1 MEKTASQSIKT
12 TKKRTIID
20 DVMHFLVHNGFLFTV
35 IVMCLVHVVLLGI
48 MIAAGIKPLIIFNI
62 LSVIVYGFCIF
73 LCRYGYIMPVYISI
87 IIEVTSYTFFS
98 SYFIGLKC
106 GTYCFLFSIV
116 PIIIYFG
123 SYLFKGFARIIIV
136 LMLALNFSVFVFL
149 YIRLSEMPPIIETN
163 AVTRLTL
170 VIFSAF
176 VMVFSTMFYNTIYI
190 YTSENEV
197 NFLEKK
203 NEQLSVDATEDSLTG
218 LLNRRGFL
226 PIIEDLM
233 KDKNNHFC
241 VAFCDIDNFKRIND
255 TYGHDGGD
263 EVLRHIASMIKRE
276 MHGCQVCRWGGEEIV
291 ILMKDYDLAVAKEKM
306 EYLRKSIEASQT
318 VFFNKYISATITIG
332 LEEIN
337 DSYNEPDDIIKVADE
352 RMYYGKQHGKNIVIW
367 QTVSNSETA

>member
-48 MIAAGIKPLIIFNI
+48 MIAAGIRPLIIFNI

-197 NFLEKK
+197 NVLEKK
-203 NEQLSVDATEDSLTG
+203 NEQLSVDATEDALTS

-226 PIIEDLM
+226 PVIEDLM
-233 KDKNNHFC
+233 KNKNNHFC
-241 VAFCDIDNFKRIND
+241 IAFCDIDNFKRIND

-291 ILMKDYDLAVAKEKM
+291 ILMKDYDMAVAKEKM

-318 VFFNKYISATITIG
+318 VFFNKYITATITIG
-332 LEEIN
+332 LEESSE
-337 DSYNEPDDIIKVADE
+337 DYNEPDDIIKVADE

-367 QTVSNSETA
+367 QNVSNSETA

>member
-1 MEKTASQSIKT
+1 MEKTASQNSKIKKHSIV
-12 TKKRTIID
+12 D

-35 IVMCLVHVVLLGI
+35 IVMCFVHAALLAI
-48 MIAAGIKPLIIFNI
+48 MIVAGIKPLIIFNI
-62 LSVIVYGFCIF
+62 LSVIVYAFCIF
-73 LCRYGYIMPVYISI
+73 LCRYGHIMPVYISI
-87 IIEVTSYTFFS
+87 ILEVTSYTFFS
-98 SYFIGLKC
+98 SYFIGLRC

-123 SYLFKGFARIIIV
+123 SYLFKGFSRMIIV
-136 LMLALNFSVFVFL
+136 LMLMHNFGVFVFL
-149 YIRLSEMPPIIETN
+149 YIRLSDMPPIIDTSP
-163 AVTRLTL
+163 AIRLIL

-176 VMVFSTMFYNTIYI
+176 VMVFSTIFYNTIYI

-197 NFLEKK
+197 NVLEKK
-203 NEQLSVDATEDSLTG
+203 NEQLSVDATEDELTS

-226 PIIEDLM
+226 PVIEDLM

-241 VAFCDIDNFKRIND
+241 IAFCDIDNFKRIND

-263 EVLRHIASMIKRE
+263 EVLRHIASMIKKE

-318 VFFNKYISATITIG
+318 VFFNKYITATITIG
-332 LEEIN
+332 LEESSE
-337 DSYNEPDDIIKVADE
+337 DYNEPDDIIKVADE